1 VQGTDRGVLFYGD
14 NGIMQTGHNGY
25 TIFDDKGKVLKEV
38 KSNAVIDGRNA
49 ASPNEGLDAV
59 HIANFL
65 ESIRLSKRPNADV
78 ETGYRS
84 TLWVQLG
91 NIAQRTGRN
100 LVIDQTNGH
109 IKNDTAAMQLWGREY
124 EKGWEPKV

>member
-1 VQGTDRGVLFYGD
+1 
-14 NGIMQTGHNGY
+14 M
-25 TIFDDKGKVLKEV
+25 KEV

-59 HIANFL
+59 HVANFL

-78 ETGYRS
+78 EIGYRS

-91 NIAQRTGRN
+91 NISQRVGRKV
-100 LVIDQTNGH
+100 VIEPSNGH
-109 IKNDTAAMQLWGREY
+109 ILNDKEAMKLWSREY
-124 EKGWEPKV
+124 AKGWEIKI